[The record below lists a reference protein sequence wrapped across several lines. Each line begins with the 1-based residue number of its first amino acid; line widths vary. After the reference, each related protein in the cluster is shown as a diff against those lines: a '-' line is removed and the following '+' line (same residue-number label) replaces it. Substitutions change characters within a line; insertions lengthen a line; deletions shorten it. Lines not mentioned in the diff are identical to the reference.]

1 VTLPHAKRR
10 RLLIASRQR
19 PSHSYAARMRSRLG
33 LGLIILAAVGVA
45 GCNLYPGGRTRPTA
59 AITESY
65 VLEYARGTDARI
77 RLTIDKD
84 AAACLVLRA
93 IEIGSRS
100 PSPVGTAS
108 PLPTE
113 PEPTLYVA
121 CVLATNIDGT
131 FIAGEAFGKLND
143 EDTPALEAIIWR
155 ARLDADRTFCESAG
169 LLGERLEHCHAA
181 VDADVYRVTD
191 GDLTVVVP
199 KPTGD

>member
-1 VTLPHAKRR
+1 
-10 RLLIASRQR
+10 
-19 PSHSYAARMRSRLG
+19 MRSRLG
-33 LGLIILAAVGVA
+33 LGLVLLAAVGIA
-45 GCNLYPGGRTRPTA
+45 ACNLYPGGRTRPTA
-59 AITESY
+59 AVTESY
-65 VLEYARGTDARI
+65 VLEYARGSDTPI

-93 IEIGSRS
+93 IELGSRS
-100 PSPVGTAS
+100 PSPAGSTS

-121 CVLATNIDGT
+121 CILATNIDGT
-131 FIAGEAFGKLND
+131 VIAGEAFGRLND

-155 ARLDADRTFCESAG
+155 ARLDADRIFCENAG
-169 LLGERLEHCHAA
+169 LLGDRLEQCHAA

-199 KPTGD
+199 KPAGE

>member
-1 VTLPHAKRR
+1 
-10 RLLIASRQR
+10 
-19 PSHSYAARMRSRLG
+19 MRSRLG
-33 LGLIILAAVGVA
+33 LGLVLLAAVGVA
-45 GCNLYPGGRTRPTA
+45 GCNVYPGGLTRPTA

-65 VLEYARGTDARI
+65 ALEYTRGTDALMD
-77 RLTIDKD
+77 LTIDKD

-93 IEIGSRS
+93 IEIGNRS
-100 PSPVGTAS
+100 PSPAGTTS

-131 FIAGEAFGKLND
+131 VIAGEAFGRLNE

-155 ARLDADRTFCESAG
+155 ARLNADRTFCENAG
-169 LLGERLEHCHAA
+169 LIGERLDRCHAA

-191 GDLTVVVP
+191 GELTVVIP
-199 KPTGD
+199 IPAGAP